1 MKNKKIYLAGGF
13 KSGWQDR
20 IVELLPNHKFFD
32 PRKHELD
39 NPSDYTDWDLNA
51 IRQSD
56 LIIAFM
62 EKGNP
67 GGYALSLEIA
77 LESKDAKLANEV
89 IEKKD
94 IIRKFDGEI
103 EARALDKKIILIDEH
118 DDIQRKRYFEM
129 VREVSDEC
137 YDSFDS
143 FLSKIDVLEKYLSS
157 D

>member
-67 GGYALSLEIA
+67 GGYALSLEI
-77 LESKDAKLANEV
+77 
-89 IEKKD
+89 
-94 IIRKFDGEI
+94 GY
-103 EARALDKKIILIDEH
+103 ARALDKKIILIDEH